1 MMDSYRSTPPE
12 YYPYVLRSR
21 LIRAEAFRTALRFI
35 SRAIGTWFI
44 RGYKKMKCWHI
55 QRRAE
60 QELRGLNNI
69 VLKDMGITRSEITF
83 RVRDAMPCS

>member
-12 YYPYVLRSR
+12 YYPYVLRAR
-21 LIRAEAFRTALRFI
+21 LIRAEAFRTAISFI
-35 SRAIGTWFI
+35 SGAIRTWFI
-44 RGYKKMKCWHI
+44 RGYKKMKCRHI

-60 QELRGLNNI
+60 QELRSLNNI
-69 VLKDMGITRSEITF
+69 VLKDMGISRSEITF